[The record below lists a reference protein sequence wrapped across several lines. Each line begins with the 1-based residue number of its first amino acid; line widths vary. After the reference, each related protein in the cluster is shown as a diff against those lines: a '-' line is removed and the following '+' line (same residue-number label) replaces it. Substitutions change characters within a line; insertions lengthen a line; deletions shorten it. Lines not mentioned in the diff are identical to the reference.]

1 MLGVPT
7 ALPLQDIHQDEPA
20 FQQRNKR
27 QASDNV
33 PENPPD
39 PSSNTIN
46 PASTT
51 SNPIQSPTPAV
62 NSSQISNVPKKPK
75 PISTGTHLSKDP
87 KIADG
92 SAVGYEIKKQK
103 IKEAKEKS
111 KNKTPKEE
119 PKNELDLD
127 LNNNC
132 TLSNDTD
139 CKVVPMEMTSSP
151 VAMTTKTKQTT
162 TTTTRKTTVATT
174 PSTTMTTTQAK
185 STTRLT
191 NGDAAPIMP
200 ETGNDTDAAVLT
212 PDENPGNHTEG
223 TIKKTYHKIVN
234 YVNQVTVL
242 KHVLLYGPENYV
254 SRSSTN
260 IFEPTCAYARSAL
273 MHQ

>member
-1 MLGVPT
+1 MIWGITQVFALHFVLLGAPT

-33 PENPPD
+33 PENQSD
-39 PSSNTIN
+39 PSSNTFN

-51 SNPIQSPTPAV
+51 PNPIQSPTPAV
-62 NSSQISNVPKKPK
+62 NSSQISNVPKNK

-119 PKNELDLD
+119 PKNESELD
-127 LNNNC
+127 LNSNC

-139 CKVVPMEMTSSP
+139 CEVVPMERTSPP
-151 VAMTTKTKQTT
+151 VVMTTTRKQTT
-162 TTTTRKTTVATT
+162 TTMTRKTMVATT

-191 NGDAAPIMP
+191 NGDEDPVIV
-200 ETGNDTDAAVLT
+200 ETGNETDTLVPT

-234 YVNQVTVL
+234 YVNQVL
-242 KHVLLYGPENYV
+242 P
-254 SRSSTN
+254 
-260 IFEPTCAYARSAL
+260 F
-273 MHQ
+273 